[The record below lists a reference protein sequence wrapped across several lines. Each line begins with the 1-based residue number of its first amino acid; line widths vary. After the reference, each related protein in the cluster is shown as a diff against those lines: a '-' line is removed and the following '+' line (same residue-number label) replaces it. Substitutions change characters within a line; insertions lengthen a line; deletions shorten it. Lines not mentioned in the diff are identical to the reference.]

1 MQDVLR
7 AFGLAFAGMFHPRIL
22 WLSIRPFLIAGLL
35 WGAALW
41 FGWDW
46 LLEHLRIFMT
56 ESSWS
61 ISIQGFL
68 DDMGWDGARAVISP
82 FFATV
87 ILMPLIIIS
96 LLVIVSFTSIDGI
109 VKHIEKQ
116 KAYHGMRQLN
126 GGTLWGSFL
135 FSLWSTLICLFLMLI
150 TMPVWWV
157 PPIFSILPPI
167 IWGWLT
173 MRLMS
178 YDVLARH
185 ASVEERESLLEE
197 HRVPLLAM
205 GVVAGLMGAVPSLFW
220 VSSIFMLVLFP
231 IISLVMMWMYSFVF
245 LFAAL
250 WFAHYLLFA
259 LRVSRQVKGEFI

>member
-1 MQDVLR
+1 
-7 AFGLAFAGMFHPRIL
+7 
-22 WLSIRPFLIAGLL
+22 
-35 WGAALW
+35 
-41 FGWDW
+41 
-46 LLEHLRIFMT
+46 
-56 ESSWS
+56 
-61 ISIQGFL
+61 
-68 DDMGWDGARAVISP
+68 
-82 FFATV
+82 
-87 ILMPLIIIS
+87 
-96 LLVIVSFTSIDGI
+96 
-109 VKHIEKQ
+109 
-116 KAYHGMRQLN
+116 
-126 GGTLWGSFL
+126 
-135 FSLWSTLICLFLMLI
+135 MLI

-185 ASVEERESLLEE
+185 ASVEEREYLLED
-197 HRVPLLAM
+197 HRIPLLAM
-205 GVVAGLMGAVPSLFW
+205 GVVAGLMGAVPSFFW